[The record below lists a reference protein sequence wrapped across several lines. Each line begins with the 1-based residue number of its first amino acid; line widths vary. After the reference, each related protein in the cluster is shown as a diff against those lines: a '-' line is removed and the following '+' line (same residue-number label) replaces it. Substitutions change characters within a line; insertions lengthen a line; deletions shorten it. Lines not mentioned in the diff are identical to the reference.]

1 LQKNLRNPYHKK
13 DLSIL
18 YIKVAGNR
26 KSKMIIKNKWTSNN
40 NNDIEENNSLIELSS
55 LWSSQISVTTTKLSL
70 ITEGP
75 IKYTNIKK

>member
-1 LQKNLRNPYHKK
+1 
-13 DLSIL
+13 
-18 YIKVAGNR
+18 
-26 KSKMIIKNKWTSNN
+26 MIIKNKWTSNN